1 MSKPSAQTFNF
12 MQIHIEAARNSIDD
26 FNLFHDKNKWQR
38 IQGNPFDGP
47 IVLGFQLECLLE
59 YQILCYRR
67 RHHEFSLM
75 DNHGLRFSNYQV
87 TFTNVV
93 RPGEPVSLEIKKS
106 QFKMHPDC
114 ILANRVLFKNAQ
126 GAVLIG
132 YKKESQQPL
141 YLPDFDV
148 SNLPQL
154 SAVPDR
160 TYVAGHP
167 FFLKRKFMNVGNA
180 KNFLSGS
187 LAEQSEYFD
196 ELENRIRFPEIFP
209 VGLTSCALLE
219 RALKEGHDFERAP
232 MVFTSHS
239 FSVDRDSLRTL
250 KSNDELHLLVGEP
263 RTVSGMKGLGKSRMT
278 QHTYAC
284 YGVNDGNLVF
294 SAEISLAPLAEIL
307 DRSGQNLR

>member
-1 MSKPSAQTFNF
+1 MSKPPAQTFNF

-26 FNLFHDKNKWQR
+26 FNLFHDKDKWQR
-38 IQGNPFDGP
+38 IRGNPFGGP

-67 RHHEFSLM
+67 RHHEFPLV

-87 TFTNVV
+87 TFANVV
-93 RPGEPVSLEIKKS
+93 RPGQPVSLEIKKS
-106 QFKMHPDC
+106 QFKTEPDC
-114 ILANRVLFKNAQ
+114 ILANRVLLKNAQ

-141 YLPDFDV
+141 FLPDFDV
-148 SNLPQL
+148 SRLPPL
-154 SAVPDR
+154 SSVPDR

-196 ELENRIRFPEIFP
+196 ELEDRIRFPEIFP
-209 VGLTSCALLE
+209 VSLTSCALLE

-239 FSVDRDSLRTL
+239 ISIARDGLRTL
-250 KSNDELHLLVGEP
+250 QSNDVLHVLVGEP
-263 RTVSGMKGLGKSRMT
+263 IVVSGIKGLGKSGIT
-278 QHTYAC
+278 QHSYAC
-284 YGVNDGNLVF
+284 YGVNDGKLLF
-294 SAEISLAPLAEIL
+294 AAEICLAPLAEIL
-307 DRSGQNLR
+307 ERSGQNQR